1 LPYSIFGKEIYKYN
15 KYLNAQI
22 VINMEKMNER
32 PLDVLDKA
40 KGKRVIVK
48 LKNGE
53 EISGILKALD
63 LHLNIWLDDAEITKS
78 ENKIKIGSILIR
90 GDTIIYAAPVV

>member
-1 LPYSIFGKEIYKYN
+1 MS
-15 KYLNAQI
+15 
-22 VINMEKMNER
+22 ER

-40 KGKRVIVK
+40 KGKRILLK

-53 EISGILKALD
+53 EITGTLKALD

-78 ENKIKIGSILIR
+78 YNKVKVGTILIR
-90 GDTIIYAAPVV
+90 GDTIIYATPIV